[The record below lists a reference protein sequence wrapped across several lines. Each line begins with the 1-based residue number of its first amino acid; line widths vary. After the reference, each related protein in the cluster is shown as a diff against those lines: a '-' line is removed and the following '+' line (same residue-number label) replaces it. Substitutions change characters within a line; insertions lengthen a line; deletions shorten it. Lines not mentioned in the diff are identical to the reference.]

1 MYQSQENKPKGETTK
16 LYTHNVDVDRINDDF
31 FSKLKGTSKKFKA
44 TTKGNEKLREVLVKS
59 VLAQEEIALKKGTK
73 VKGIRLTD
81 DPQEVDCKVNGSR
94 IVLRTEFLKKK

>member
-1 MYQSQENKPKGETTK
+1 METKDCNGNLLQDGDAVIVNKTLDVKG
-16 LYTHNVDVDRINDDF
+16 
-31 FSKLKGTSKKFKA
+31 SP
-44 TTKGNEKLREVLVKS
+44 LV
-59 VLAQEEIALKKGTK
+59 IKKGAK

>member
-1 MYQSQENKPKGETTK
+1 METKDCNGNLLQDGDAVVVNKTLHVKG
-16 LYTHNVDVDRINDDF
+16 
-31 FSKLKGTSKKFKA
+31 SP
-44 TTKGNEKLREVLVKS
+44 LV
-59 VLAQEEIALKKGTK
+59 IKKGAK

>member
-1 MYQSQENKPKGETTK
+1 METKDCNGNLLQDGDAVIVNKT
-16 LYTHNVDVDRINDDF
+16 LDVIG
-31 FSKLKGTSKKFKA
+31 SP
-44 TTKGNEKLREVLVKS
+44 LV
-59 VLAQEEIALKKGTK
+59 IKKGAK